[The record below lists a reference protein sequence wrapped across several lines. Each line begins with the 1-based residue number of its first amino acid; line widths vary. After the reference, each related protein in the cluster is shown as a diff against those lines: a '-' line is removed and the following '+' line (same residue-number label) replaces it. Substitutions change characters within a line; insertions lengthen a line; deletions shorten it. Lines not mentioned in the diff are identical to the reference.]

1 MEVTV
6 IWTGFANLRLGPEY
20 GIVQILDANTA
31 TANLRCG
38 GTCKAGRYFSWRYT
52 LCMTSCRTISSPTS
66 SEVR

>member
-38 GTCKAGRYFSWRYT
+38 GTCIENLNNTVLGTETQVGKACPDDRDHQ
-52 LCMTSCRTISSPTS
+52 
-66 SEVR
+66 